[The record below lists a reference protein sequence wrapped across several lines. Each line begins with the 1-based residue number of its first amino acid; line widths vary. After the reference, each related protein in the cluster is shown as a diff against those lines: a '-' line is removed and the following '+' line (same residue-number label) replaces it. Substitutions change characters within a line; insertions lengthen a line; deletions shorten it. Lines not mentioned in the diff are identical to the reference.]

1 MHIKIKKI
9 RIGNGYYLFKLEKI
23 LSDRNISIN
32 QLMRESETDFK
43 VIKRF
48 MNGEMLRID
57 IIVLARLCNYL
68 KCDMT
73 DIIEYIRDNK
83 E

>member
-1 MHIKIKKI
+1 
-9 RIGNGYYLFKLEKI
+9 
-23 LSDRNISIN
+23 
-32 QLMRESETDFK
+32 MRESETDFK

>member
-1 MHIKIKKI
+1 M
-9 RIGNGYYLFKLEKI
+9 FKLEKI

>member
-1 MHIKIKKI
+1 M
-9 RIGNGYYLFKLEKI
+9 FKLEKV
-23 LSDRNISIN
+23 LYDRNISIN

-73 DIIEYIRDNK
+73 DIVEYIRDNK